1 MLNQT
6 VQDALN
12 DQTNC
17 ELSSS
22 YAYLAMSAYC
32 DGKNFRGCAKW
43 LQLQSVE
50 EYSHAMKIYN
60 FMLAR
65 SCKVVLQEIPAP
77 TLDFQSIPDVFEK
90 VLEQEIDVSRRIDAL
105 YELAFKERAIAELVE
120 LQWFITEQVEEE
132 RTARDIVAKFRL
144 IKDDPSAM
152 LDMDRELGGRTL
164 AEAGAEAGDAPGGA

>member
-17 ELSSS
+17 ELASS
-22 YAYLAMSAYC
+22 YAYLAMSAHC
-32 DGKNFRGCAKW
+32 DREHFRGCAKW

-50 EYSHAMKIYN
+50 EYNHAMKIYN
-60 FMLAR
+60 FVLAR
-65 SCKVVLQEIPAP
+65 HCKVVLKEIPAP
-77 TLDFQSIPDVFEK
+77 QADFESIPAVFEK
-90 VLEQEIDVSRRIDAL
+90 VLEQEIDVSRRIEAL
-105 YELAFKERAIAELVE
+105 YELAFKERAFAELVE

-144 IKDDPSAM
+144 VKDDPSAL
-152 LDMDRELGGRTL
+152 LDLDRELGERTV
-164 AEAGAEAGDAPGGA
+164 ADAGMTAGNEGDGA

>member
-12 DQTNC
+12 DQINC
-17 ELSSS
+17 EFLSS

-32 DGKNFRGCAKW
+32 EIESFRGCAKW

-50 EYSHAMKIYN
+50 EYDHAMKIYR

-65 SCKVVLQEIPAP
+65 HCKVTLQEIPAP
-77 TLDFQSIPDVFEK
+77 QADFESVLAIFEK
-90 VLEQEIDVSRRIDAL
+90 VLQQEIDVSRRIEAL
-105 YELAFKERAIAELVE
+105 YELAFKERAFAELIE

-132 RTARDIVAKFRL
+132 RTARDIVTKFRL
-144 IKDDPSAM
+144 VQDDPSAL
-152 LDMDRELGGRTL
+152 LDLDRELGERTI
-164 AEAGAEAGDAPGGA
+164 AGATNAGSGA